1 MTTFAAIDIGTHSIL
16 LLVGAPQP
24 DGTMRVLD
32 ERSSL
37 PRLGEKLKE
46 TGRLA
51 DAAME
56 RAIIVLKEY
65 RQAIDTYAVTDV
77 AIVGTEALRRASN
90 ASAFLARIKQETTFE
105 VEVISGP
112 REAAL
117 TFAAAAHDFGNDIAV
132 IDIGGGSTEVIR
144 LVDPKNFTSGITMVS
159 MPMGSVVLT
168 EMFLRSDPVTDA
180 EELALRN
187 YIQDILTS
195 QTGPARRTGPIRLIA
210 TAGTAT
216 TVAAVA
222 LRLTTYD
229 QAKVHGFTITRD
241 QIASLLTTLKERTI
255 AERKKIPGLHPQ
267 RADVILAGATILALA
282 MDHFHHPEVMVSDRG
297 VRWGLFYERYGLTP
311 RV

>member
-16 LLVGAPQP
+16 LLIGVPQP
-24 DGTMRVLD
+24 DGTIHVLD

-37 PRLGEKLKE
+37 PRLGEKLKQ
-46 TGRLA
+46 TGCLGRG
-51 DAAME
+51 AMD
-56 RAIIVLKEY
+56 RAITVLKEY
-65 RQAIDTYAVTDV
+65 REACDTHGVTDV
-77 AIVGTEALRRASN
+77 AIVGTEALRCASN
-90 ASAFLARIKQETTFE
+90 SNEFLTRIKQETGFE

-117 TFAAAAHDFGNDIAV
+117 TFAAAAHDFGNDITV

-144 LVDPKNFTSGITMVS
+144 LNDPKNFTSGITMVS
-159 MPMGSVVLT
+159 MPMGSVVFT
-168 EMFLRSDPVTDA
+168 ETFLRSDPVTDA
-180 EELALRN
+180 EYQALTAH
-187 YIQDILTS
+187 IQTVLRE
-195 QTGPARRTGPIRLIA
+195 QTGPSRTSGAGHLVA

-241 QIASLLTTLKERTI
+241 QTAALLTTLKERTV

-267 RADVILAGATILALA
+267 RADVILAGTTILALA
-282 MDHFHHPEVMVSDRG
+282 MDHFHHHDVMVSDRG
-297 VRWGLFYERYGLTP
+297 VRWGLFYERYGQTL
-311 RV
+311 RA